1 MQQGTHHFVLTLQQQ
16 TPGGAIALATFAN
29 GCTPQ
34 PGQTRADVYADL
46 LEAVTYQDPA
56 LKGANVIFFALER
69 NEL

>member
-16 TPGGAIALATFAN
+16 VPDGAFAMVTFAN

-34 PGQTRADVYADL
+34 PGQTRADVYTDL
-46 LEAVTYQDPA
+46 LAAVTYEVPE
-56 LKGANVIFFALER
+56 LKGANIIFFSLER

>member
-16 TPGGAIALATFAN
+16 TPSGFAVATFAN

-46 LEAVTYQDPA
+46 LAAVTHQDPA